1 MLEKINHNSV
11 PKEIIDTLIKL
22 YKQGKF
28 TQIIRRDPELT
39 HIYPSSYNLFN
50 IFGSANL
57 SLEKYREAIKHF
69 IKAIK
74 LNPHKPTIYYN
85 LGLAYYHIGN
95 MEEAINSYKKAIEL
109 KPDYAEAYCN
119 LGMSFNEQRDLEK
132 AIRSYEETIKIDPN
146 HAGAYMNLGNAFILC
161 GDYHTAIE
169 NYKKAI
175 SMDNGKNNFLG
186 GLLFASNYSPDMS
199 AEEIFSYYKQYDEQ
213 FGLPHKNKWKPFAQ
227 PKNPHKKLKIGYVS
241 PDFKK
246 HSMQTF
252 LLPILTH
259 HDHKKFEIY
268 AFAELKK
275 EDSLSLQYK
284 SYADH
289 WIRTDRMND
298 DMLVQKIREL
308 EIDILVDLAGHTRG
322 NRLRV
327 FAQKPAPVSL
337 SWWLGYGY
345 TTGLSAIDY
354 FLTDEMMVPKGSEH
368 LFSEQPWRLDKYSAV
383 WIPYKKNM
391 GEVSPL
397 PALENK
403 FITFGSLTRAIRIN
417 DRVIKTWAAILKRV
431 KNSRLIINSKGFL
444 KNPTTVSK
452 FKQKFEDQGIE
463 AHRLD
468 FYYQSPP
475 WDSMREIDIA
485 LDCFPH
491 NSHVTLM
498 EHLYMGTPF
507 INYCNRPSVGRI
519 GVSILTTLGRPEWIA
534 SSEQEYIEKAVSL
547 ATNTNKLAKIRGTLR
562 EEMETSPLMDQKGFV
577 RELEKTY
584 QNMWDKWLKKS

>member
-11 PKEIIDTLIKL
+11 PKEIIDTLITL

-28 TQIIRRDPELT
+28 TQIIGRDPELT
-39 HIYPSSYNLFN
+39 RIYPSSYNLLN

-57 SLEKYREAIKHF
+57 SLERYQEAIKYF

-85 LGLAYYHIGN
+85 LGLAYHHIGN
-95 MEEAINSYKKAIEL
+95 MEEAITYYEKAIEL

-119 LGMSFNEQRDLEK
+119 LGMSFNEKRDLEK
-132 AIRSYEETIKIDPN
+132 AIESYEETIKIDPN
-146 HAGAYMNLGNAFILC
+146 HAGAYMNLGNAFVLC
-161 GDYHTAIE
+161 GDCHTAIE

-175 SMDNGKNNFLG
+175 SLDDGTNNFLG
-186 GLLFASNYSPDMS
+186 GLLFASNYSHDMS
-199 AEEIFSYYKQYDEQ
+199 AEEIFEYYKQYDKQ
-213 FGLPHKNKWKPFAQ
+213 FGLPHKSKWKPFAQ

-246 HSMQTF
+246 HAIQNF

-259 HDHKKFEIY
+259 HDHQKFEIY

-275 EDSLSLQYK
+275 EDSLSLKYK

-322 NRLRV
+322 NRLSV

-337 SWWLGYGY
+337 SWLGYGY

-354 FLTDEMMVPKGSEH
+354 FLTDEVVVPKGREH
-368 LFSEQPWRLDKYSAV
+368 LFSEQPWRLNNYAFFCYQAKTV
-383 WIPYKKNM
+383 M

-417 DRVIKTWAAILKRV
+417 DRVVKTWAAILKRV
-431 KNSRLIINSKGFL
+431 KNSKLIINSTSFNNTKL
-444 KNPTTVSK
+444 KDRYIKK
-452 FKQKFEDQGIE
+452 FHDQGIE
-463 AHRLD
+463 TQRLD
-468 FYYQSPP
+468 FYSQSPP
-475 WDSMREIDIA
+475 WNSMRQIDIA

-491 NSHVTLM
+491 NSGTTLI
-498 EHLYMGTPF
+498 EYIYMGTPF
-507 INYCNRPSVGRI
+507 INYSNRPSVGRI
-519 GVSILTTLGRPEWIA
+519 GASILTTLGRPEWITF
-534 SSEQEYIEKAVSL
+534 SEQEYIEKAVSL
-547 ATNTNKLAKIRGTLR
+547 ATNTRKLAKIRETLR

-577 RELEKTY
+577 CELEKTY
-584 QNMWDKWLKKS
+584 QNMWDKWLKKY